1 MADMVFNSNYA
12 GTAAVPFVAPAI
24 LSADTIANG
33 YCSVLDNVRYKTNLR
48 KVDRRNRRGLALAT
62 LTPRHTVPWTSDD
75 VQLVTLTE
83 LQVNEEICNHELA
96 QILGRGADARS
107 FRSRPR

>member
-1 MADMVFNSNYA
+1 MADMSFTTSNYA

-48 KVDRRNRRGLALAT
+48 KVSGGTVEERTCGFAT
-62 LTPRHTVPWTSDD
+62 NGSLDISD
-75 VQLVTLTE
+75 VQLTLKE
-83 LQVNEEICNHELA
+83 LQVNEEISLEL
-96 QILGRGADARS
+96 L
-107 FRSRPR
+107 